1 MKILAENSTLEK
13 RSNGFF
19 SFYFKALLGLVSL
32 GSVAAHADGN
42 RAVPWIKDP
51 LVVQSFTAQNYT
63 FPQPMFV
70 QQIIFQLSSSGQVD
84 FEIELD
90 GQSQALIVGNL
101 GSSKRVLLP
110 IEKTIKKISFL
121 NRSAQSVIVVKAD
134 MYEKFVTT
142 EASPDTGSFSNSGR
156 RSEANSATCTVRSDR
171 AFADAQL
178 DFEALKSDLQFIDG
192 FAGSLKSEFPELQS
206 KINSL
211 RSGIGRVSS
220 KTADRNM
227 DSCQRGQAYK
237 ELYDSMVYFKDFFN
251 GLLSSSNGSDM
262 YKMSF
267 QFIVRNFSTA
277 ISRMNNDVYMY

>member
-1 MKILAENSTLEK
+1 MKIFSQIQDFKKLPKL
-13 RSNGFF
+13 FF
-19 SFYFKALLGLVSL
+19 PSLFKSIIGLISL
-32 GSVAAHADGN
+32 GSLAVHADGN
-42 RAVPWIKDP
+42 SPVPWIKDP
-51 LVVQSFTAQNYT
+51 LVVESMTSRNFT
-63 FPQPMFV
+63 FPAPMFV
-70 QQIIFQLSSSGQVD
+70 QQIIFQLSSAGQVD

-101 GSSKRVLLP
+101 GSSKKVLLP

-121 NRSAQSVIVVKAD
+121 NRSEQAVIVVKAD

-142 EASPDTGSFSNSGR
+142 ETLSQTPYPSNSGR
-156 RSEANSATCTVRSDR
+156 RTDPNSATCTVRSDR

-178 DFEALKSDLQFIDG
+178 DFDALKSDLQFIDG
-192 FAGSLKSEFPELQS
+192 FAGSLKTDFPDLQS

-237 ELYDSMVYFKDFFN
+237 ELYDSMAYFKNFFI
-251 GLLSSSNGSDM
+251 GLLNSSNGSDM

-267 QFIVRNFSTA
+267 QIIVRDFSTA
-277 ISRMNNDVYMY
+277 MSRMDNDVYTY